1 MQQFKTL
8 EPTFMTTTTKHS
20 DSLTSTLLEAYKDI
34 QFTLAASSLR
44 NEGRDL
50 LQRIG
55 LPANKEEEYKFTPIS
70 KKIEGTITRFSHAIP
85 SENVDQKTVD
95 ENLIPG
101 LDCHL
106 LVFNN
111 GKLERNLS
119 NFDTSVLSLISFA
132 DLLEGK
138 MEEQVGKI
146 AKANKDPFVAL
157 NQVAFQEG
165 TWLEVAAKTVLEKPV
180 YILQLIQATQEGET
194 VHPRSYIQ
202 VGKNAK
208 VTFIENV
215 VSLDDSPYF
224 LNGVTEIN
232 VGENSQVDFYRVQ
245 DESKA
250 ALEVNNTEIN
260 VPRDATFN
268 SAVISLQ
275 GKMIRNNLSINLLD
289 SNSLG
294 NMYGIYMLNG
304 QTHVDNHTNVDHTMP
319 HAESNELYK
328 GILADHSRGVFN
340 GKIFVRQDA
349 QKTNAF
355 QQNNNILLSED
366 AVVNTKPQLEIWADD
381 VKCSH
386 GCTTGQLDEEALFY
400 LRSRG
405 ISKENSRGMLLY
417 AFAGE
422 VLEKINNENFR
433 DYCIG
438 LIQQRLGTHYA

>member
-1 MQQFKTL
+1 MQPFKPL
-8 EPTFMTTTTKHS
+8 EPTFMTIITKNT
-20 DSLTSTLLEAYKDI
+20 DSLTFNLLEAYKNS
-34 QFTLAASSLR
+34 QSALPTLSFR

-50 LQRIG
+50 LQNIG
-55 LPANKEEEYKFTPIS
+55 LPVNKEEEYKFTPIS
-70 KKIEGTITRFSHAIP
+70 KKIESTITRFSHASP
-85 SENVDQKTVD
+85 SESVGKQTVV
-95 ENLIPG
+95 ENMIPD

-111 GKLERNLS
+111 GKLEKNLS
-119 NFDTSVLSLISFA
+119 NFDSVALSVLSFA
-132 DLLEGK
+132 DIPIEK
-138 MEEQVGKI
+138 IEQQVGKI
-146 AKANKDPFVAL
+146 AKVTKDPFVAL
-157 NQVAFQEG
+157 NQVAFEEG
-165 TWLEVAAKTVLEKPV
+165 TWLEVAPKTVLEKPV
-180 YILQLIQATQEGET
+180 LILQLVQASPEGET
-194 VHPRSYIQ
+194 VHPRTYIQ
-202 VGKNAK
+202 VGKNATA
-208 VTFIENV
+208 TFIEKV

-232 VGENSQVDFYRVQ
+232 VGENSHVDFYRLQ

-250 ALEVNNTEIN
+250 ALEVNNTEVN
-260 VPRDATFN
+260 VPRDAVFS

-275 GKMIRNNLSINLLD
+275 GQMIRNNLSINLLG

-294 NMYGIYMLNG
+294 NMYGLYMLNG
-304 QTHVDNHTNVDHTMP
+304 QAHVDNHTNVDHTLP

-366 AVVNTKPQLEIWADD
+366 AVINTKPQLEIWADD

-438 LIQQRLGTHYA
+438 LIQQRLGSHYA